1 MIFKTIQSSVDSSK
15 QSLALF
21 NKDWNTY
28 KSNFINASGGFK
40 EKATTIF
47 NSNDVNCLKE
57 YNTQIQ
63 AGIRPSE
70 AYKATMMNC
79 TKEAKQNA
87 VAIAKGTMTYEQA
100 TSSMKSM
107 TLSAKAGELALKGLR
122 MAGNMVAGMLIG
134 MAVSAF
140 VGWIDD
146 MVHVDER
153 VQEALEESV
162 SKFEATT
169 EEVNKLEDELKTC
182 RDRLAELQALA
193 DKGTISVAEEKE
205 LETLTKT
212 NDELERKLALKQAE
226 QIRDQKEVL
235 SKAKKTSDKKVMN
248 EYAVTN
254 EDGETGSFR
263 VYKDEELIDQY
274 KNYKEVLKLQKKYSN
289 HDYSDRLNGLQD
301 RIEEMYDDISP
312 TIEAYEGLIDAG
324 YELEGE
330 DKTRYESL
338 KKAQSAYLEYTY
350 ILNGN
355 KEAYEALNAE
365 QKRSV
370 LLDRLK
376 EKGLKKKNRN
386 AVIDSLSDDDLNN
399 LWDSDFDF
407 TPPQMKDY
415 ESAVEYGK
423 ACLFC
428 FLSIYAIC
436 NYIVSKN
443 YRFHS
448 FVVHHKYNL
457 LLSASFQNCLY
468 P

>member
-146 MVHVDER
+146 MVHADER

-312 TIEAYEGLIDAG
+312 TIESYEGLIDAG

-330 DKTRYESL
+330 DKS
-338 KKAQSAYLEYTY
+338 
-350 ILNGN
+350 
-355 KEAYEALNAE
+355 
-365 QKRSV
+365 
-370 LLDRLK
+370 
-376 EKGLKKKNRN
+376 
-386 AVIDSLSDDDLNN
+386 
-399 LWDSDFDF
+399 
-407 TPPQMKDY
+407 
-415 ESAVEYGK
+415 
-423 ACLFC
+423 
-428 FLSIYAIC
+428 
-436 NYIVSKN
+436 
-443 YRFHS
+443 YRF
-448 FVVHHKYNL
+448 FIR
-457 LLSASFQNCLY
+457 
-468 P
+468 